1 MPAQA
6 KLGLVL
12 GLGATIAVAIF
23 FQPKEKPIPYSNH
36 AAIASAPV
44 AKEVQGQ
51 TTSNRK

>member
-23 FQPKEKPIPYSNH
+23 FQPKEKPIPYNQ
-36 AAIASAPV
+36 AAITSAPI
-44 AKEVQGQ
+44 AKEVKGQ
-51 TTSNRK
+51 TTSIKK